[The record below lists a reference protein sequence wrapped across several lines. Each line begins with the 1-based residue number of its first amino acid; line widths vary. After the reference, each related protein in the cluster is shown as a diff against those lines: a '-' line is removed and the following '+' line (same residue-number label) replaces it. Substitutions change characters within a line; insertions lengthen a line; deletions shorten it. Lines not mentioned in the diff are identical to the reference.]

1 MFYPEVN
8 KRLVDEYVNSEMRK
22 FRTKRDSFVYD
33 WMQLLLPDRLIS
45 AGYVPEKYLVFKN
58 KTKNFDFLWRQS
70 SNLKSWISA
79 KDFELRTYKMQLEA
93 EQKRQMAIVTKDWF
107 THASQHDCREDYVYC
122 EPAKDYVPTSKL
134 EEATKEAE
142 GQAKAEGEGKE
153 Q

>member
-1 MFYPEVN
+1 MN
-8 KRLVDEYVNSEMRK
+8 
-22 FRTKRDSFVYD
+22 
-33 WMQLLLPDRLIS
+33 
-45 AGYVPEKYLVFKN
+45 KN

-79 KDFELRTYKMQLEA
+79 KDFELRTYKAQLEA
-93 EQKRQMAIVTKDWF
+93 EQKRQTDIVTKDWF

-134 EEATKEAE
+134 EEATKEAQ
-142 GQAKAEGEGKE
+142 GQAKPEGEGNE